1 MSIRAA
7 AYHRHFDSRPAC
19 LHACLK
25 SAGETG
31 ALWVLR
37 SGLLVDRAYMEPI
50 GSHYAILLH
59 DRQLRSTIVSDR
71 ESPPRGLQLAM
82 TELTNRAATVGAR
95 LRGALAEFRLV
106 RIVRSPAD

>member
-7 AYHRHFDSRPAC
+7 AYHWHFASRPAC

-25 SAGETG
+25 SAGETC

-37 SGLLVDRAYMEPI
+37 SGLLVDRVGMEPI

-71 ESPPRGLQLAM
+71 ESRPRDPRLAL
-82 TELTNRAATVGAR
+82 TRITNRAGALGAR